1 MFNKFS
7 EETKKVLS
15 LAKKEMVELKHP
27 YLGSE
32 HLLLGILKNNNN
44 VTFLLK
50 KYNVTY
56 KRYKD
61 AVIQLVGIGD
71 KKAEWILYTPIVKE
85 IFERAID
92 ISSDSNSDVTI
103 DNLFIA
109 LIEIGDGIANRVLN
123 NLQVNMEKLY
133 TEFVFKIP
141 KKNKKKKTIID
152 EIGIEFTDP
161 TMVARFDPVIGR
173 DKEINQIIEI
183 LVRKNK
189 SNPLLIGDAGVGK
202 TAIIEEIS
210 KMIVNNKVPNKLK
223 NKRIINLDMSSAVAG
238 TKYRGEFEDKINKII
253 KEAETDNDIILFID
267 EIHTIVGAGGAE
279 GAIDASNIFKP
290 ALARGN
296 IKCIGAT
303 TLDEYKKYIEKDKAL
318 ERRFKKVIIEEP
330 DYKNVKNIIYKLK
343 PIYENYHHV
352 TIKNNVLDLII
363 DLTNK
368 YIRNYKNPDKTI
380 DILDEVCAHA
390 NLKENDEMKEYN
402 ELTEE
407 LTSIIKTK
415 KEKIECSDFK
425 SAFKYKQREN
435 EITSKLNEL
444 EYLLTTTH
452 YNFVTKHDLA
462 HVLKN
467 KVNIPIIELND
478 RFNRGEIIKKLK
490 NKVIGQDHA
499 IKKLVSSYFANIEN
513 NEVFSVLLNGP
524 SGVGKTSLALEFA
537 NALSNKVLRI
547 DMSEFSEAHSVSK
560 LVGAPPG
567 YVGYDNSNYLFDS
580 IREYPFT
587 IIILDE
593 IERCHPAVLN
603 LFFQILDN
611 NQLKD
616 AKGNVIYFNNTIIIM
631 TTNVEKNK
639 NLGFNNCQVN
649 SQLNDYFTIPFIN
662 RIKEIIT
669 LDSLSEEIM
678 TEIIR
683 KELSLSHKNITID
696 SNKFK
701 KILDESSYKEYGAR
715 KIKSIVSKIPSLK
728 KRKKSI
734 KNYSKN

>member
-32 HLLLGILKNNNN
+32 HLLLGILKSNNN
-44 VTFLLK
+44 VTNLLK

-56 KRYKD
+56 KRYRD
-61 AVIQLVGIGD
+61 AVIQLVGIGE
-71 KKAEWILYTPIVKE
+71 KKTEWVLYTPIVKE

-92 ISSDSNSDVTI
+92 ISCDSNTEVTI

-123 NLQVNMEKLY
+123 NLQVNMEKIY

-161 TMVARFDPVIGR
+161 SMVAKFDPVIGR
-173 DKEINQIIEI
+173 DEEINQIIEI

-253 KEAETDNDIILFID
+253 KEAETDSDIILFID

-303 TLDEYKKYIEKDKAL
+303 TVDEYKKYIEKDKAL

-330 DYKNVKNIIYKLK
+330 DDINVKNIIYKLK

-352 TIKNNVLDLII
+352 TIKNNILDLLIE
-363 DLTNK
+363 LTNK
-368 YIRNYKNPDKTI
+368 YIHNYKNPDKTI

-390 NLKENDEMKEYN
+390 NLKENATMKEYN
-402 ELTEE
+402 KLTLD
-407 LTSIIKTK
+407 LTNIIKAK
-415 KEKIECSDFK
+415 KEKIEGNDFK

-435 EITSKLNEL
+435 EITSRLNEL

-452 YNFVTKHDLA
+452 YNSVTKSDLA

-478 RFNRGEIIKKLK
+478 RFSYSEITKKLK
-490 NKVIGQDHA
+490 AKVIGQERA
-499 IKKLVSSYFANIEN
+499 IKQLVSSYFAHMEN

-537 NALSNKVLRI
+537 HALSNKVLRI

-587 IIILDE
+587 VILLDE
-593 IERCHPAVLN
+593 IERCHPSVLN

-611 NQLKD
+611 NQIKD
-616 AKGNVIYFNNTIIIM
+616 AKGNVIHFNNTIIIM
-631 TTNVEKNK
+631 TTNVEKEK
-639 NLGFNNCQVN
+639 NLGFSN
-649 SQLNDYFTIPFIN
+649 SQTNSKLNDYFTIPFIN
-662 RIKEIIT
+662 RIQEIIT
-669 LDSLSEEIM
+669 LDSLSEDTM
-678 TEIIR
+678 LKIIR
-683 KELSLSHKNITID
+683 QELRLSAKNITVD

-701 KILDESSYKEYGAR
+701 KILAESAYKDYGAR
-715 KIKSIVSKIPSLK
+715 KIKSIVRKITSSK
-728 KRKKSI
+728 KRKKST

>member
-15 LAKKEMVELKHP
+15 VAKKEMVDLKHP

-32 HLLLGILKNNNN
+32 HLLLGILKHNNN
-44 VTFLLK
+44 VTTLLK

-61 AVIQLVGIGD
+61 AVIQLVGVGD
-71 KKAEWILYTPIVKE
+71 KKAEWVLYTPIVKE

-92 ISSDSNSDVTI
+92 ISSDSNSEVTI

-123 NLQVNMEKLY
+123 NLQINMEKIY

-152 EIGIEFTDP
+152 EIGIEFTEP
-161 TMVARFDPVIGR
+161 SMVAKFDPVIGR
-173 DKEINQIIEI
+173 DNEINQIIEI

-253 KEAETDNDIILFID
+253 KEAETDSDIILFID

-303 TLDEYKKYIEKDKAL
+303 TVDEYKKYIEKDKAL
-318 ERRFKKVIIEEP
+318 ERRFKKVMIEEP
-330 DYKNVKNIIYKLK
+330 DNENVKNIIYKLK

-352 TIKNNVLDLII
+352 TIKNNILDLLIE
-363 DLTNK
+363 LTNK
-368 YIRNYKNPDKTI
+368 YIHNYKNPDKTI

-390 NLKENDEMKEYN
+390 NLKENDAMKEYN
-402 ELTEE
+402 HLALELTD
-407 LTSIIKTK
+407 IIKTK
-415 KEKIECSDFK
+415 KEKIEVNDFK

-435 EITSKLNEL
+435 EITSRLNEL

-452 YNFVTKHDLA
+452 YNTVTKSDLA

-478 RFNRGEIIKKLK
+478 RFSYSEITKKLK
-490 NKVIGQDHA
+490 SKVIGQDRA
-499 IKKLVSSYFANIEN
+499 IKNLVSSYFAQLEN

-587 IIILDE
+587 VILLDE
-593 IERCHPAVLN
+593 IERCHPSILN

-616 AKGNVIYFNNTIIIM
+616 AKGNIIHFNNAIIIM
-631 TTNVEKNK
+631 TTNVEKDK
-639 NLGFNNCQVN
+639 SLGFNNSQTN
-649 SQLNDYFTIPFIN
+649 SKLNDYFTIPFIN

-669 LDSLSEEIM
+669 LDTLTEESMIK
-678 TEIIR
+678 IIR
-683 KELSLSHKNITID
+683 QELTSSSRKITID
-696 SNKFK
+696 SNKIK
-701 KILDESSYKEYGAR
+701 QILSESSYKDYGAR
-715 KIKSIVSKIPSLK
+715 KIKGIVSRISSSK
-728 KRKKSI
+728 KRKKST

>member
-32 HLLLGILKNNNN
+32 HLLLGILKSNNN
-44 VTFLLK
+44 VTLLLK

-71 KKAEWILYTPIVKE
+71 KKAEWVLYTPIVKE

-123 NLQVNMEKLY
+123 NLQVNMEKIY

-173 DKEINQIIEI
+173 DNEINQIIEI

-330 DYKNVKNIIYKLK
+330 NYENVKNIIYKLK

-352 TIKNNVLDLII
+352 TIKNNILDLMI

-390 NLKENDEMKEYN
+390 NLKENDAMKEYN
-402 ELTEE
+402 RLAEE
-407 LTSIIKTK
+407 LTNIIRTK
-415 KEKIECSDFK
+415 KEKIESNDFK

-435 EITSKLNEL
+435 EITSRLNEL

-452 YNFVTKHDLA
+452 YNSVTKNDLA

-478 RFNRGEIIKKLK
+478 RFNYSEITKKLK
-490 NKVIGQDHA
+490 SKVIGQDRA
-499 IKKLVSSYFANIEN
+499 IKKLVSSYFSNIEN
-513 NEVFSVLLNGP
+513 NEVYSVLLNGP

-537 NALSNKVLRI
+537 NTLSNKVLRI

-587 IIILDE
+587 VIILDE
-593 IERCHPAVLN
+593 IERCHPSVLN

-616 AKGNVIYFNNTIIIM
+616 AKGNVIYFNNSIIIM
-631 TTNVEKNK
+631 TTNIEKNK
-639 NLGFNNCQVN
+639 NLGFNNSQVN

-669 LDSLSEEIM
+669 LDSLSEETM
-678 TEIIR
+678 TKIIQ
-683 KELSLSHKNITID
+683 KELSVSCKNITID
-696 SNKFK
+696 SNKFR
-701 KILDESSYKEYGAR
+701 KILDESLYKEYGAR
-715 KIKSIVSKIPSLK
+715 KIKGIVSKISSSK